1 MFTDKIEAKDFDK
14 MDPEYKE
21 LLGHVLAIQAD
32 CEIGGPH
39 LYVETMLPAAPT
51 KLDQLIIARTA
62 AEEID
67 HFRKV
72 ARVAGDI
79 GVDVS
84 FVLSQ
89 PNEKRFVDT
98 FRGLITTWED
108 NAVFGFLIDR
118 VGRYQLEE
126 FYDCSYLPLQRI
138 LPDIVTEE
146 LGHIEY
152 GYNKTLELIQSGD
165 EGKARRKRRST
176 TGMCAPSICS
186 AVAASKK
193 SERYRYWGLKRR
205 SNDQARQDYINEVG
219 PILTQM
225 GLHGSRSKQRPPL
238 HVIHIGGN
246 HATSSS

>member
-1 MFTDKIEAKDFDK
+1 MFTDKIEQKDFDK
-14 MDPEYKE
+14 MDPEYKD
-21 LLGHVLAIQAD
+21 LLSHVLTIQAD

-39 LYVETMLPAAPT
+39 LYVQSMLPAAPT
-51 KLDQLIIARTA
+51 KLDQLIVARTA

-72 ARVAGDI
+72 ARVAGDM

-89 PNEKRFVDT
+89 PNEKRFVDA

-146 LGHIEY
+146 RAQIKY
-152 GYNKTLELIQSGD
+152 GYKKTLELIQAGD
-165 EGKARRKRRST
+165 GEKARAKK
-176 TGMCAPSICS
+176 
-186 AVAASKK
+186 AVN
-193 SERYRYWGLKRR
+193 YGY
-205 SNDQARQDYINEVG
+205 ARA
-219 PILTQM
+219 L
-225 GLHGSRSKQRPPL
+225 
-238 HVIHIGGN
+238 
-246 HATSSS
+246 

>member
-1 MFTDKIEAKDFDK
+1 MFTDKIELKDFDK
-14 MDPEYKE
+14 TDPEYKE
-21 LLGHVLAIQAD
+21 LLGHVLTIQAD

-39 LYVETMLPAAPT
+39 LYVEKMLGAAPT
-51 KLDQLIIARTA
+51 KLDQLIVARTA

-72 ARVAGDI
+72 ARVAGDL

-84 FVLSQ
+84 FLLSQ
-89 PNEKRFVDT
+89 PNEKRFVET

-126 FYDCSYLPLQRI
+126 FHDCSYLPLQRI

-152 GYNKTLELIQSGD
+152 GYNKTLELVESGD
-165 EGKARRKRRST
+165 EGKERAQRAVDFWYVRALDMFGRSGSRR
-176 TGMCAPSICS
+176 
-186 AVAASKK
+186 
-193 SERYRYWGLKRR
+193 SERYRHWGLKRR
-205 SNDQARQDYINEVG
+205 SNEQARQDYINEVD
-219 PILTQM
+219 PILLSM
-225 GLHGSRSKQRPPL
+225 GLTVPDPL
-238 HVIHIGGN
+238 KGRHYM
-246 HATSSS
+246 

>member
-1 MFTDKIEAKDFDK
+1 MFTDKIELKDLDK
-14 MDPEYKE
+14 MDPEYRD
-21 LLGHVLAIQAD
+21 LLGRVLTIQAD

-39 LYVETMLPAAPT
+39 LYVEKMLPAAPT
-51 KLDQLIIARTA
+51 KLDQLIVARTA

-89 PNEKRFVDT
+89 PNEKRFIDS

-126 FYDCSYLPLQRI
+126 FYGCSYLPLQRI

-152 GYNKTLELIQSGD
+152 GYNKTLELLSRRVTSRKSGC
-165 EGKARRKRRST
+165 KRRST
-176 TGMCAPSICS
+176 IGTCERSTCSAAADQRAPSVIATGVS
-186 AVAASKK
+186 NDALTSRLGKITSKK
-193 SERYRYWGLKRR
+193 SIRFF
-205 SNDQARQDYINEVG
+205 
-219 PILTQM
+219 
-225 GLHGSRSKQRPPL
+225 
-238 HVIHIGGN
+238 
-246 HATSSS
+246 

>member
-1 MFTDKIEAKDFDK
+1 MFTEKIELKDLDK
-14 MDPEYKE
+14 MDAEYKD
-21 LLGHVLAIQAD
+21 LLGRVLTIQAD

-39 LYVETMLPAAPT
+39 LYVETMLPAAPS
-51 KLDQLIIARTA
+51 KLDQLIVARTA

-72 ARVAGDI
+72 ARVAGDM

-89 PNEKRFVDT
+89 PNEKRFVDS

-108 NAVFGFLIDR
+108 HAVFGFLIDR

-152 GYNKTLELIQSGD
+152 GYNKTLELMSKGD
-165 EGKARRKRRST
+165 EQKERVQKAIDYWYVRALDMFGRSESKR
-176 TGMCAPSICS
+176 A
-186 AVAASKK
+186 
-193 SERYRYWGLKRR
+193 ERYLYWGLKRR
-205 SNDQARQDYINEVG
+205 SNEQAREDYIREVN
-219 PILTQM
+219 PIL
-225 GLHGSRSKQRPPL
+225 LSLSLKVPDPL
-238 HVIHIGGN
+238 EGRRYI
-246 HATSSS
+246 

>member
-1 MFTDKIEAKDFDK
+1 MFTDKIELKDFDK

-21 LLGHVLAIQAD
+21 LMNHVLQIQAD

-51 KLDQLIIARTA
+51 KLDQLIVARTA

-67 HFRKV
+67 HYRKI

-89 PNEKRFVDT
+89 PNQKRFVDT
-98 FRGLITTWED
+98 FRGQITTWED

-165 EGKARRKRRST
+165 AGKAKAQRAVDFWFVRALDMFGRSGSKR
-176 TGMCAPSICS
+176 
-186 AVAASKK
+186 
-193 SERYRYWGLKRR
+193 SERYRYWGLKQRT
-205 SNDQARQDYINEVG
+205 NEQARQDYINEVR

-225 GLHGSRSKQRPPL
+225 GLTVPDPDKGRRYQ
-238 HVIHIGGN
+238 
-246 HATSSS
+246 

>member
-1 MFTDKIEAKDFDK
+1 MFSDKIDREDFAK
-14 MDPEYKE
+14 MDSEYRD
-21 LLGHVLAIQAD
+21 LLGRVLTIQAD

-39 LYVETMLPAAPT
+39 LYVEKMLLGAPT
-51 KLDQLIIARTA
+51 KLDQLIVARTA

-89 PNEKRFVDT
+89 PNQKRFVDA

-152 GYNKTLELIQSGD
+152 GYNKTLELLSKGD
-165 EGKARRKRRST
+165 EQKERVQKAIDYWYIRALDMFGRRSST
-176 TGMCAPSICS
+176 RA
-186 AVAASKK
+186 
-193 SERYRYWGLKRR
+193 ERFRYWGLKRR
-205 SNDQARQDYINEVG
+205 SNEQARQDYIKEVN

-225 GLHGSRSKQRPPL
+225 GLKIPDPVKGRRY
-238 HVIHIGGN
+238 I
-246 HATSSS
+246 

>member
-1 MFTDKIEAKDFDK
+1 MFTDKIELKDIDK
-14 MDPEYKE
+14 MDSEYRD
-21 LLGHVLAIQAD
+21 LLGRVLTIQAD

-39 LYVETMLPAAPT
+39 LYVEKMLPAAPT
-51 KLDQLIIARTA
+51 KLDQLIVARTA

-72 ARVAGDI
+72 ARVAGDM

-89 PNEKRFVDT
+89 PNEKRFVDS
-98 FRGLITTWED
+98 FRGLITSWED

-126 FYDCSYLPLQRI
+126 FYDCSYLPLERI

-152 GYNKTLELIQSGD
+152 GYNKTRELLSKGD
-165 EGKARRKRRST
+165 EQKLRLQSVIDYWYVKALDMFGHSGSKR
-176 TGMCAPSICS
+176 A
-186 AVAASKK
+186 
-193 SERYRYWGLKRR
+193 ERYRYWGLKRR
-205 SNDQARQDYINEVG
+205 TNEQAREDYIKEVN
-219 PILTQM
+219 PILLSM
-225 GLHGSRSKQRPPL
+225 GFTVPDPL
-238 HVIHIGGN
+238 KGRRYL
-246 HATSSS
+246 

>member
-1 MFTDKIEAKDFDK
+1 M
-14 MDPEYKE
+14 
-21 LLGHVLAIQAD
+21 
-32 CEIGGPH
+32 
-39 LYVETMLPAAPT
+39 
-51 KLDQLIIARTA
+51 DQLIVARTA

-67 HFRKV
+67 HYRKV

-98 FRGLITTWED
+98 FRGSITTWED
-108 NAVFGFLIDR
+108 NSVFGFLIDR

-152 GYNKTLELIQSGD
+152 GYNKTLELIQSGVG
-165 EGKARRKRRST
+165 GKAKAQRAVDYLVCARTRYVWPLEFKEVRTLSPLGFKAPHQPTGARRLYK
-176 TGMCAPSICS
+176 
-186 AVAASKK
+186 
-193 SERYRYWGLKRR
+193 
-205 SNDQARQDYINEVG
+205 
-219 PILTQM
+219 
-225 GLHGSRSKQRPPL
+225 
-238 HVIHIGGN
+238 
-246 HATSSS
+246 